1 VQEIAEDL
9 RPVAAYYGVDRLE
22 EMCKRLKFG
31 YVVVRESTF
40 AQVRLAQLEL
50 EGAMTGLGLSSS
62 FAWCDAFRTLPC

>member
-40 AQVRLAQLEL
+40 AQVRLA
-50 EGAMTGLGLSSS
+50 LGLSS
-62 FAWCDAFRTLPC
+62 RVR